1 MKPGENFS
9 RLTDVPRDLGFGT
22 VAARESR
29 ERFLNR
35 DGTFNVQRKGIRFGA
50 ALSLYHSMLTMSW
63 PRFLATLAT
72 GYMAGNVFFAMCYLA
87 CGPGALAG
95 VEHEGMPSPFWR
107 AFFFSVQT
115 FSTIGYGHV
124 SPFGFAANIVVTIES
139 LGGLLLFTIA
149 TGMLFARIS
158 RPSAKILFSERAVI
172 APYRGIHGFMFRIAN
187 ARSNQIVELRAKV
200 YVTLLEGEGA
210 KRVRGFH
217 RLRLEYDDI
226 TFFPLN
232 WTIVHPIDE
241 ASPLASLDAKSLAVA
256 DAEFLILLTGIDDTF
271 SQTVQTRSSYK
282 AHEIAWGAKFADM
295 YEHGPDGERTAIDLA
310 KLDDIERSIEPK
322 KEVRA
327 GAG

>member
-9 RLTDVPRDLGFGT
+9 RLTDIPRDLGFGT

-35 DGTFNVQRKGIRFGA
+35 DGTFNVRRKGIRFGA

-63 PRFLATLAT
+63 PRFLGTLAT
-72 GYMAGNVFFAMCYLA
+72 GYMAGNVFFALCYIA
-87 CGPGALAG
+87 CGPDALSGA
-95 VEHEGMPSPFWR
+95 EHEGIPSVFWR

-124 SPFGFAANIVVTIES
+124 SPSGFAANIVVTIES
-139 LGGLLLFTIA
+139 LSGLLLFTIA

-158 RPSAKILFSERAVI
+158 RPSAKILFSEHAVI

-200 YVTLLEGEGA
+200 FVTLFEGEGA
-210 KRVRGFH
+210 KRVRAFH

-232 WTIVHPIDE
+232 WTIVHPIDDS
-241 ASPLASLDAKSLAVA
+241 SP
-256 DAEFLILLTGIDDTF
+256 
-271 SQTVQTRSSYK
+271 
-282 AHEIAWGAKFADM
+282 
-295 YEHGPDGERTAIDLA
+295 LA
-310 KLDDIERSIEPK
+310 KLDAAELRRGRRRVPHPAHGHGRHVLADRADALVVQGERARVER
-322 KEVRA
+322 EVRRHVRA
-327 GAG
+327 RP

>member
-1 MKPGENFS
+1 MKAGENYS

-35 DGTFNVQRKGIRFGA
+35 DGSFNVRRKGIRFGA
-50 ALSLYHSMLTMSW
+50 ALSLYHSMLTMTW
-63 PRFLATLAT
+63 PRFLGALAA
-72 GYMAGNVFFAMCYLA
+72 GYMLGNVFFALCYLA
-87 CGPGALAG
+87 CGPDALAG
-95 VEHEGMPSPFWR
+95 AEHEGIPSPFWR

-124 SPFGFAANIVVTIES
+124 SPSGFAANIVVTIES
-139 LGGLLLFTIA
+139 LSGLLLFTIA

-158 RPSAKILFSERAVI
+158 RPSAKILFSDHAVI

-210 KRVRGFH
+210 RRVRAFH

-226 TFFPLN
+226 TFFALN

-241 ASPLASLDAKSLAVA
+241 ASPLASLDAKSFAAV

-282 AHEIAWGAKFADM
+282 GHEIVWGAKFADM